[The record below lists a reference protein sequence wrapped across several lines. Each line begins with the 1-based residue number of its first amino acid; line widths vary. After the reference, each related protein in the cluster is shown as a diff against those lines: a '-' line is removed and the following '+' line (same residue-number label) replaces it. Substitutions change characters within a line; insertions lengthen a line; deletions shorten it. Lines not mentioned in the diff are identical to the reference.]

1 LERPVG
7 SRCDKGNYY
16 LVNNY
21 NPGYFGDGSNAYTDA
36 NATNTVYTRTQT
48 ACTATSATSRNL
60 QPIKSGKLPAVSFV
74 KPSGFVDGQ
83 FELGE
88 AQRKRT

>member
-1 LERPVG
+1 MIIKTWSKAPNANYGGGSYINCDDSKQPGVSAVLDHLGDMEPPVG

-36 NATNTVYTRTQT
+36 NDANT
-48 ACTATSATSRNL
+48 A
-60 QPIKSGKLPAVSFV
+60 
-74 KPSGFVDGQ
+74 
-83 FELGE
+83 
-88 AQRKRT
+88 